1 MKIKNVVVGA
11 GMAGSVIARRIAEEQ
26 NEQVLIVEKRNH
38 LGGNCYDYYD
48 DAGILVHKY
57 GPHIFHTNSREV
69 WEWLGR
75 FTDWRLYQHR
85 VRAYVDGRTVPM
97 PITVETVNELFGLSL
112 STLDIEAWFKQ
123 QAVPRGQ
130 AASEKLAERAI
141 QNAEDFIVSQV
152 GEAIY
157 EKIFKQ
163 YTYKQWGKYPDQLK
177 PDLMKR
183 VPIRFTRD
191 DRYFTDRYQGLPAHG
206 YYRLFENIL
215 DHPNIKIML
224 NTNWQDVKDELEY
237 DRLFFTGKI
246 DEYFDYKLG
255 RLEYRSLRF
264 KYETYQIEGQ
274 GGPGGGGN
282 SKGGSRGGR
291 SGTNSG
297 FFQEAAVINYP
308 NDYDFTRITEYKQL
322 TGQISLATTIAKEYP
337 QSDGEPY
344 YVVPDDRNDELAE
357 QYRKLAGLPAT
368 GSKTADSTPGPV
380 FIGRLAEYRYYN
392 MDRIVER
399 ALEVDLGK
407 SD

>member
-1 MKIKNVVVGA
+1 MNFKNVVVGA
-11 GMAGSVIARRIAEEQ
+11 GMAGSVIARRIAEEK
-26 NEQVLIVEKRNH
+26 NEQVLIIEKRNH
-38 LGGNCYDYYD
+38 IGGNCYDYYD

-57 GPHIFHTNSREV
+57 GPHIFHTNSRAV
-69 WEWLGR
+69 WQWLGR
-75 FTDWRLYQHR
+75 FTDWRVYQHR

-112 STLDIEAWFKQ
+112 STLDIEAWFKR
-123 QAVPRGQ
+123 QAVSQGQ
-130 AASEKLAERAI
+130 TALEELPDGAI
-141 QNAEDFIVSQV
+141 RNAEDFIVSQV

-157 EKIFKQ
+157 EKIFKH

-206 YYRLFENIL
+206 YYRLFENML
-215 DHPNIKIML
+215 DHPNIKIMV
-224 NTNWQDVKDELEY
+224 NTNWQDVKDELDF
-237 DRLFFTGKI
+237 DRLYFTGKI
-246 DEYFDYKLG
+246 DEYFDYNLG

-264 KYETYQIEGQ
+264 EYETYRLEAA
-274 GGPGGGGN
+274 
-282 SKGGSRGGR
+282 GSRGG
-291 SGTNSG
+291 G
-297 FFQEAAVINYP
+297 FFQEAAVVNYP
-308 NDYDFTRITEYKQL
+308 NDYDFTRVTEYKRL

-344 YVVPDDRNDELAE
+344 YVVPDDRNEELSK
-357 QYRKLAGLPAT
+357 QYRGLAAGE
-368 GSKTADSTPGPV
+368 GSKAK

-399 ALEVDLGK
+399 ALDVDLGG
-407 SD
+407 

>member
-1 MKIKNVVVGA
+1 MNFKNVVVGA
-11 GMAGSVIARRIAEEQ
+11 GMAGSVIARRLAEEK
-26 NEQVLIVEKRNH
+26 NEQVLIIEKRNH
-38 LGGNCYDYYD
+38 TGGNCYDYYD
-48 DAGILVHKY
+48 DVGILVHKY

-69 WEWLGR
+69 WQWLER
-75 FTDWRLYQHR
+75 FTDWRIYQHR

-112 STLDIEAWFKQ
+112 STLDIEAWFKR

-130 AASEKLAERAI
+130 TALEELPGGAI

-157 EKIFKQ
+157 EKIFKH

-191 DRYFTDRYQGLPAHG
+191 DRYFTDRYQGLPARG
-206 YYRLFENIL
+206 YYRLFENML

-224 NTNWQDVKDELEY
+224 NTNWQDVKDALDF
-237 DRLFFTGKI
+237 DRLYFTGKI

-264 KYETYQIEGQ
+264 EYETYQLEAA
-274 GGPGGGGN
+274 
-282 SKGGSRGGR
+282 GSRGGGSGGASDR
-291 SGTNSG
+291 SGGSDSG
-297 FFQEAAVINYP
+297 FFQEAAVVNYP

-344 YVVPDDRNDELAE
+344 YVVPDDRNEELAE
-357 QYRKLAGLPAT
+357 QYRGLAAGE
-368 GSKTADSTPGPV
+368 GSKEN
-380 FIGRLAEYRYYN
+380 FIGRLAEYKYYN

-399 ALEVDLGK
+399 ALDVDLG
-407 SD
+407 D